1 MKIPTFEEISSI
13 NKSAS
18 ELEDSINKFLEKKE
32 YGQIFN
38 ILSSKDNKTIAGSN
52 QRIYILYMMFQLMA
66 LEIELSGKT
75 SLEGKTVSQIIR
87 NYQILTL
94 YLRRI
99 EFDFPND
106 LQMEVLEYLKQE
118 KVGLKIVVGIVNQN
132 QVILQ
137 KQKVI
142 DRLREMVGSYYE

>member
-1 MKIPTFEEISSI
+1 MKIPTQEDIYLVNQKASKLEEIMDMHL
-13 NKSAS
+13 KA
-18 ELEDSINKFLEKKE
+18 KE
-32 YGQIFN
+32 YAQIFN
-38 ILSSKDNKTIAGSN
+38 LLSTEENKTIAGNN
-52 QRIYILYMMFQLMA
+52 QRIYILYIMFQLMA

-75 SLEGKTVSQIIR
+75 SLEGKNVSQIIR

-106 LQMEVLEYLKQE
+106 LQIEILDYLKQE
-118 KVGLKIVVGIVNQN
+118 KVSLKIVTGIVTKNE
-132 QVILQ
+132 VIIQ

-142 DRLREMVGSYYE
+142 NRLSEMVGSYYE